1 MSIAQRIRQLR
12 EERDLLQKELA
23 DQIKVSVET
32 VKSWE
37 QGRAVPD
44 SPNRQQLVKIFAIA
58 EADLFSSAT
67 HQDFAF
73 LSQLGF
79 APDDLTGFT
88 SEQLYA
94 MRAAL
99 LSLMTTFREQN
110 KKSGVTPDEK
120 KAATI
125 FIIDDEIKLTHL
137 LAKTFSLRGYETA
150 YAFDGRSAMTQILA
164 GTVKPAVILLD
175 LKMPKMDGLR
185 FLRQLRTL
193 NHGAKIV
200 VISASD
206 ETAMTELM
214 AHHKIDG
221 FLAKPFQLEEVV
233 QMVKRLVGA

>member
-1 MSIAQRIRQLR
+1 MSIGARIKQIR
-12 EERDLLQKELA
+12 EAKGLLQKELA
-23 DQIKVSVET
+23 DRLHVTPEAISQWETDRRTKGFERIANIAQALGVSE
-32 VKSWE
+32 SE
-37 QGRAVPD
+37 LIG
-44 SPNRQQLVKIFAIA
+44 
-58 EADLFSSAT
+58 ADQS
-67 HQDFAF
+67 DFQF

-88 SEQLYA
+88 SEQVYA

-110 KKSGVTPDEK
+110 KQAGVTSDEK

-137 LAKTFSLRGYETA
+137 LAKTFSLRGYATA

-164 GTVKPAVILLD
+164 GQVKPAVILLD
-175 LKMPKMDGLR
+175 LKMPRMDGMR

-200 VISASD
+200 VISAD
-206 ETAMTELM
+206 EAAMIDLM

-233 QMVKRLVGA
+233 AMVERLMGA